1 MDETQSARR
10 TTGKDSSKSAGETTS
25 TLLRCSSDPT
35 SLSSGADE
43 TAAGADLLERAR
55 RSVATL
61 QHSLAAKRDR
71 CRRLEAQDQPILTP
85 NTFDAILRY
94 IDHERSNSRQ
104 LHSTILRQRKTIV
117 KLRRQLRAVQL
128 RTTVNCCDSSEDVDD
143 SDDSVSDFQ
152 VVSVDPECRGCTA
165 NNCHKMVHHNTFIL
179 YVTATVNSAFYP
191 KRDGK

>member
-1 MDETQSARR
+1 MQSSRR
-10 TTGKDSSKSAGETTS
+10 TTEKDSSKSAGERTA

-71 CRRLEAQDQPILTP
+71 CRRLDAQPDHPILTP
-85 NTFDAILRY
+85 NTFDTILRY
-94 IDHERSNSRQ
+94 IDHERSKNRQ
-104 LHSTILRQRKTIV
+104 LHSTVLHQHKTIA

-128 RTTVNCCDSSEDVDD
+128 QTTVNCRVSSED
-143 SDDSVSDFQ
+143 SDDSASDLE
-152 VVSVDPECRGCTA
+152 VVSVDPECRGCTD
-165 NNCHKMVHHNTFIL
+165 NNCHKMVHHNTFSL
-179 YVTATVNSAFYP
+179 YVTFNNCKLGLLP
-191 KRDGK
+191 